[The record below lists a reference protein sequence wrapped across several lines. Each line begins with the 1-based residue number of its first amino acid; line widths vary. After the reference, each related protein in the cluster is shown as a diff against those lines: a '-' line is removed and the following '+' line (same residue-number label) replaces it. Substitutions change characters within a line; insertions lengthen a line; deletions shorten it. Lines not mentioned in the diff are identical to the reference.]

1 MSRLPLIV
9 GFGGV
14 NAAGRSSAHHA
25 YRRLVIDDIEEIKR
39 ERTYASLAALM
50 QRGQPCS
57 DNERRSMLQH
67 TLIRKLEKNLF
78 DSESILLQKTAE
90 LTEPSGQETSF
101 VIKKIQLPSTIPDT
115 WIVDTVSE
123 VEVKVT
129 VSEQLKV
136 LLPVSYTHLTL
147 PTTPYV

>member
-25 YRRLVIDDIEEIKR
+25 YRRLVIDDIDAIKR

-57 DNERRSMLQH
+57 DNERRSRLQH
-67 TLIRKLEKNLF
+67 SLI
-78 DSESILLQKTAE
+78 I
-90 LTEPSGQETSF
+90 
-101 VIKKIQLPSTIPDT
+101 
-115 WIVDTVSE
+115 
-123 VEVKVT
+123 
-129 VSEQLKV
+129 
-136 LLPVSYTHLTL
+136 
-147 PTTPYV
+147 